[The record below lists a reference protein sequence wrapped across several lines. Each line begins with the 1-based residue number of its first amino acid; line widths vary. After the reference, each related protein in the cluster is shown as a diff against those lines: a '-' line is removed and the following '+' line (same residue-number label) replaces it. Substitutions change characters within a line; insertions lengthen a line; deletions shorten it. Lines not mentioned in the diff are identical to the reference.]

1 MIHGQTKTV
10 DVDTFPGSSV
20 SQDDI
25 GDAQETGDADEEGDQ
40 LAGAR
45 AGERHDVLHVVQ
57 VEGEL
62 YADH

>member
-1 MIHGQTKTV
+1 MIHGQTETV
-10 DVDTFPGSSV
+10 DVCPGSSV

-25 GDAQETGDADEEGDQ
+25 RDAQETGDADEEGNQ

-45 AGERHDVLHVVQ
+45 AGERQDVLHVVQ
-57 VEGEL
+57 VEGKL